1 MTGEEW
7 ALRSKYY
14 LILWAIWMTLT
25 APTKALEANIAIAA
39 NFTAT
44 AKQIAVGFERDTG
57 HKAVL
62 IFGSTGK
69 LYP

>member
-1 MTGEEW
+1 
-7 ALRSKYY
+7 
-14 LILWAIWMTLT
+14 MTLT